1 MIDAGIAGECGF
13 ITAPIKEKDFAEKT
27 AAFETMITRI
37 RVQA

>member
-13 ITAPIKEKDFAEKT
+13 ITPVLKEKDFARKAEEFT
-27 AAFETMITRI
+27 TMITRI